1 MHSKW
6 YRLSLFNDIFDKY
19 LTDKIVVDDLLYLFL
34 MTQLNQVSTNLS
46 NIIYG
51 YEQSSNQEIALYL
64 YFEDQK
70 D

>member
-6 YRLSLFNDIFDKY
+6 YRFSLFDDIFDKY
-19 LTDKIVVDDLLYLFL
+19 LTDKIVVDDLLYPFL
-34 MTQLNQVSTNLS
+34 MTQLNQVSSNLS

>member
-6 YRLSLFNDIFDKY
+6 YRFSLFDDIFDKY
-19 LTDKIVVDDLLYLFL
+19 LIDKIVVDDLLYPFL
-34 MTQLNQVSTNLS
+34 VTQLNQVSSNLS

>member
-6 YRLSLFNDIFDKY
+6 YRFSLFDDIFDKY
-19 LTDKIVVDDLLYLFL
+19 LTDKIVVDDLLYPFL